1 MLYIIVGLI
10 VGTVIGFLVAKV
22 LTASQVMQER
32 EAAVQLKATLEG
44 ERKHYAQLRA
54 DEERQRELEAVARAE
69 EMATLR
75 RELRT
80 MTAELAQRQGAELR
94 AQHAEGLTA
103 MLNPLKESISQFKD
117 QFVRTTS
124 ATETHIKQLS
134 EQSHALGREAE
145 ALAKALRGNTKLQGN
160 WGEQILERLLEAS
173 GLTRGRDYEVQVQ
186 ETNEEGGRIIPD
198 VVVHLPEGRDIVI
211 DSKVSLT
218 AFSGLTLTDDPTEMA
233 RLRKE
238 HLRSVFAHVKEL
250 SEKSYH
256 RLLPNAVGY
265 VLMFIPHEAAYLTAL
280 EEDPEL
286 LTKAYRQEVIIINP
300 SNLFMALQLA
310 YNLWQAERQN
320 QSVADIYAS
329 AERLH
334 RKFAS
339 FADNFVRIGT
349 SINRLQTAYE
359 EAQKQLTSGKG
370 NILHQ
375 LKSWETKG
383 FKPTRELPL
392 REDETDEASLLAQD
406 PPPSND

>member
-1 MLYIIVGLI
+1 MTYLFIGLLLGL
-10 VGTVIGFLVAKV
+10 VVGFLLTKT
-22 LTASQVMQER
+22 LTASQMVQER
-32 EAAVQLKATLEG
+32 ETVARLKATLEA
-44 ERKHYAQLRA
+44 EQAHYAQSRI
-54 DEERQRELEAVARAE
+54 DEERQKELEMAVRME
-69 EMATLR
+69 EIETLR
-75 RELRT
+75 RELRA
-80 MTAELAQRQGAELR
+80 MAAELAQRQGAELR

-103 MLNPLKESISQFKD
+103 MLNPLKESISQFKE
-117 QFVRTTS
+117 QFVRTSS
-124 ATETHIKQLS
+124 ATETHIKMLS

-173 GLTRGRDYEVQVQ
+173 GLTRGRDYDVQQHEVTDDG
-186 ETNEEGGRIIPD
+186 ERIIPD

-218 AFSGLTLTDDPTEMA
+218 AFSGLALTDDPAEMA

-238 HLRSVFAHVKEL
+238 HLRSVYAHVKEL
-250 SEKSYH
+250 SEKRYNRH
-256 RLLPNAVGY
+256 LTKAVGH

-286 LTKAYRQEVIIINP
+286 LTKAYRQEIIIINP

-310 YNLWQAERQN
+310 YNLWQAERQS

-339 FADNFVRIGT
+339 FADNFVRIGNG
-349 SINRLQTAYE
+349 INRLQMAYDD
-359 EAQKQLTSGKG
+359 AQKQLTSGKG
-370 NILHQ
+370 NILSQ
-375 LKSWETKG
+375 LKNWETKG

-392 REDETDEASLLAQD
+392 QEKEAEMGEDEEM
-406 PPPSND
+406 